1 MKILTDGL
9 FIRSLLCSFFFKLF
23 PEIIEDGRLYIAEP
37 PLYRVDDKKDPFA
50 INKEDYNRRYIKNV
64 IKNYKLGI
72 KKKKEVEWMNRDDL
86 YDMLVNTSSYIEEI
100 HLLSKHYLVNDRLL
114 EIVLE
119 ELAKTD
125 FSKANLL
132 EVLKTIDIQHLMNYI
147 GEEFPELIYDDK
159 DHLIRGNIDGVYQS
173 LEFSERLLRKS
184 LPLVDMI
191 RKYCPKNNTF
201 ILRDVHGANE
211 TETSLLGVLKI
222 LERFKPEIIRRFK
235 GLGENTDED
244 IKVTVMDPNTRSLIK
259 LKIEDMKNDMRIFQV
274 LRGNSPEDA
283 RARKALVA
291 NTVIDKELLDT

>member
-1 MKILTDGL
+1 MADTDGL

-72 KKKKEVEWMNRDDL
+72 KKKKEVEWLNKDDL
-86 YDMLVNTSSYIEEI
+86 YDMLVNTSSYIDEI

-125 FSKANLL
+125 FSKENLL

-201 ILRDVHGANE
+201 ILRDVRGASE
-211 TETSLLGVLKI
+211 TETSLLGALKI

-235 GLGENTDED
+235 G
-244 IKVTVMDPNTRSLIK
+244 
-259 LKIEDMKNDMRIFQV
+259 
-274 LRGNSPEDA
+274 
-283 RARKALVA
+283 
-291 NTVIDKELLDT
+291 